1 MKFEDVSYV
10 RISILYYFR
19 EGKIS
24 KIVPCERNSTSI
36 DFIEVENPD
45 EVRNRSLK
53 KVMILEIFEKLN
65 FSNFELIFY
74 TE

>member
-1 MKFEDVSYV
+1 MLYILAG
-10 RISILYYFR
+10 RIL
-19 EGKIS
+19 
-24 KIVPCERNSTSI
+24 TSI
-36 DFIEVENPD
+36 DFIEVENRD
-45 EVRNRSLK
+45 KVRNRSLK